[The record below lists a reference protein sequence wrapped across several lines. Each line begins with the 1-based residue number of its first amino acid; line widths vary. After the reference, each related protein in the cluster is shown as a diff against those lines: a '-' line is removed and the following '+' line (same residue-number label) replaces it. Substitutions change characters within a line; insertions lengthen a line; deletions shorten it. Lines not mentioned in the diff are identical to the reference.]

1 MSARASDEG
10 AGGRG
15 SSAVATGAGD
25 GPGGTERVAGFD
37 AHPERT
43 RARAATPP
51 RRGQLMRSS
60 VRSWAH
66 CRPCGAILGAR
77 GRRRAD
83 AHPTARLR
91 PRRDT
96 PLRGSRFARPDV
108 AAEAG
113 RHPQGGPDPGR
124 TGDVAPREPPRLR
137 AIARRHRG
145 VHLPRS
151 PWVFEVL
158 TGVILQQ
165 RITFRDAARARRILV
180 HRLGAAAP
188 GPGAL
193 LLPLAPPDWLRL
205 TSEDFRR
212 AGIDGQRARAL
223 RAAARHARR
232 IDAAF
237 DLNPARA
244 CEILAA
250 VPGCGPW
257 TVEMTMGL
265 ALGDPDA
272 VPIGDLHPPSIVR
285 LGPRRRAPGRRP
297 PHGRATGALP
307 RPALPPAAA
316 PSRGGPDS
324 PRTGPS
330 PQAPRPAVSTAS
342 GVGAEEGTRSAGV
355 GFTPPLPASWWR
367 GYRRPP
373 GTGSRP

>member
-1 MSARASDEG
+1 VLVDDVERTLTPPRGYDLDATLRFAGLGSLDPTWQRRPG
-10 AGGRG
+10 AILKAGR
-15 SSAVATGAGD
+15 TPD
-25 GPGGTERVAGFD
+25 GPVTLLLARERDGV
-37 AHPERT
+37 
-43 RARAATPP
+43 RARAFGPGAH
-51 RRGQLMRSS
+51 
-60 VRSWAH
+60 WA
-66 CRPCGAILGAR
+66 IE
-77 GRRRAD
+77 RAD
-83 AHPTARLR
+83 ALAGLR
-91 PRRDT
+91 DDP
-96 PLRGSRFARPDV
+96 
-108 AAEAG
+108 AAF
-113 RHPQGGPDPGR
+113 
-124 TGDVAPREPPRLR
+124 APREPPRLR

-272 VPIGDLHPPSIVR
+272 VPIGDLHLPSIVAWALAGELR
-285 LGPRRRAPGRRP
+285 GDDRRMVELLEPFRGQRFRLLRLLLDDLIDDVDVHREEEIVQQRDRVPAGALGPVHDGEIKQLHAELDEMRVELAAVQERLDFAERLLTREREQAQLWPG
-297 PHGRATGALP
+297 ADA
-307 RPALPPAAA
+307 
-316 PSRGGPDS
+316 
-324 PRTGPS
+324 
-330 PQAPRPAVSTAS
+330 
-342 GVGAEEGTRSAGV
+342 
-355 GFTPPLPASWWR
+355 
-367 GYRRPP
+367 
-373 GTGSRP
+373 

>member
-137 AIARRHRG
+137 AIARRYRG

-151 PWVFEVL
+151 PWVFDVL

-165 RITFRDAARARRILV
+165 RITFRDAARAR
-180 HRLGAAAP
+180 
-188 GPGAL
+188 
-193 LLPLAPPDWLRL
+193 
-205 TSEDFRR
+205 
-212 AGIDGQRARAL
+212 
-223 RAAARHARR
+223 
-232 IDAAF
+232 
-237 DLNPARA
+237 
-244 CEILAA
+244 EILAA

-324 PRTGPS
+324 PPTGPS

-355 GFTPPLPASWWR
+355 GFTPPRPASWWH
-367 GYRRPP
+367 GCRRPR